1 MYIHKQNA
9 FRTDHLSSDHTLTTS
24 TDHHTQI
31 TAADADHEEED
42 PADHEEDD
50 HADHAEQ
57 LPNEVG
63 DIQADQTCQIR

>member
-1 MYIHKQNA
+1 MLLELNNFQLIK
-9 FRTDHLSSDHTLTTS
+9 LTTL
-24 TDHHTQI
+24 TDHHSQI
-31 TAADADHEEED
+31 TAPDADHEKEY
-42 PADHEEDD
+42 

>member
-1 MYIHKQNA
+1 MIA
-9 FRTDHLSSDHTLTTS
+9 LSPS

-31 TAADADHEEED
+31 TAADADHDEE
-42 PADHEEDD
+42 D